1 MLTLTLEPEL
11 ERRIIER
18 ARHRGV
24 TESDLVRELI
34 EASLDDLD
42 DIQMAVERLE
52 HAQKPLTGA
61 AVHKA
66 LGLDD

>member
-1 MLTLTLEPEL
+1 VLTLTLEPEI

-18 ARHRGV
+18 ARNRGV
-24 TESDLVRELI
+24 SELDLVRELI

-52 HAQKPLTGA
+52 RPLKPLTSA
-61 AVHKA
+61 EAHKA